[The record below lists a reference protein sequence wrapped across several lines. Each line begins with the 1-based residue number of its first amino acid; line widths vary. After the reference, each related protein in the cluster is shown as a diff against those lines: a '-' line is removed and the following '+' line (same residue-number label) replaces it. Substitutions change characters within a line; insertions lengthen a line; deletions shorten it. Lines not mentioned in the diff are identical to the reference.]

1 MTNREKYAEQIL
13 KIACKGESIA
23 VIKETNKMVPCNEA
37 KCNECL
43 FRECVGCDD
52 AIIQWCNSEYVG
64 PSVDWSK
71 VPVDAPVLVRNKEN
85 GVWLKRHFAGLKRG
99 KVHTWCFGRTSW
111 NQRTTDKWKYAKLP
125 EESNE

>member
-52 AIIQWCNSEYVG
+52 AIIQWCQSMLVPLSIGRKYRLMRRFWSEIKKMAHG
-64 PSVDWSK
+64 
-71 VPVDAPVLVRNKEN
+71 
-85 GVWLKRHFAGLKRG
+85 
-99 KVHTWCFGRTSW
+99 
-111 NQRTTDKWKYAKLP
+111 
-125 EESNE
+125 